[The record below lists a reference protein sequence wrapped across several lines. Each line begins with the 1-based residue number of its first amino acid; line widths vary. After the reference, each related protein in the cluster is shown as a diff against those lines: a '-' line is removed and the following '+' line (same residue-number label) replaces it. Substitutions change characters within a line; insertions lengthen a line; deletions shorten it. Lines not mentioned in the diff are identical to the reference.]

1 MKYLIFMFICII
13 IIMIIINNQQCDI
26 LTNNNL
32 TLCNNKFNTQLDILS
47 FINGYWISNE
57 EFNNASD
64 IDKMIL
70 YIDYINNTAKLV
82 IINNNQIISNDEY
95 QIYIDD
101 DNVKYTPSGT
111 KCNTSKSRVS
121 GSNGDLI
128 TKFNITFIPK
138 SISNGES
145 DNIWS
150 NKIFNCILNIN
161 TGNIKLI
168 DEQNKT
174 VFGDLFKD
182 NMISN
187 FINSI

>member
-1 MKYLIFMFICII
+1 MKYLIFVFICII
-13 IIMIIINNQQCDI
+13 IILIIINNQQCDI
-26 LTNNNL
+26 LTKNNL
-32 TLCNNKFNTQLDILS
+32 TLCNNKSNTQLDILS

-82 IINNNQIISNDEY
+82 IISNNQIISNDEY

-101 DNVKYTPSGT
+101 DNVKY
-111 KCNTSKSRVS
+111 
-121 GSNGDLI
+121 DLI